1 MFHSLSPKVIL
12 EMLLPSRMALNQ
24 GYGDEENKEKAYD
37 LGNSYVGEHQAIRP
51 ETFNPESTEGIEQEI
66 GEKYIAPDYALSP
79 SDP

>member
-1 MFHSLSPKVIL
+1 
-12 EMLLPSRMALNQ
+12 MALNQ
-24 GYGDEENKEKAYD
+24 DYGGKGNKEKACD
-37 LGNSYVGEHQAIRP
+37 LGNSKPGEHQAIHP